1 MTFICRDAVSKFHFV
16 ITLPKCFVQSSRRCQ
31 YKFSHIPH
39 NLVTAVDVRKA
50 NILLSR
56 RVAWSR
62 LGGIAYISP
71 DSSEVRFR
79 CLKFQPKVAKWDLS
93 KDYLI
98 IQRAVTDEQHA
109 FVHLEW
115 SQTGIDLAVADT
127 VGKVSVFAFSTT
139 AINHS
144 TAAPITTIDQHSEL
158 DRAVGMYWL
167 NPDRQVGRRFLCLNA
182 C

>member
-16 ITLPKCFVQSSRRCQ
+16 IILPKSFVQSSRRRQ

-39 NLVTAVDVRKA
+39 NLDSAVDVRNA

-56 RVAWSR
+56 RIAWSR

-79 CLKFQPKVAKWDLS
+79 CLKFQPTVAKWDLS
-93 KDYLI
+93 KDYSI
-98 IQRAVTDEQHA
+98 VQRAVTDEHHA

-127 VGKVSVFAFSTT
+127 VGKVSVFTFSTT
-139 AINHS
+139 AINQS
-144 TAAPITTIDQHSEL
+144 TAAPIAMIDQHSEL

-167 NPDRQVGRRFLCLNA
+167 NPDRQVSR
-182 C
+182 